1 MNIEKNNF
9 EHTNLPERLSDQA
22 RAHKAAELILNPIEE
37 GEAGYDNIF
46 LTGKISKAENN
57 SFIVDIDDSD
67 TTVALNDKIKDMYDL
82 SDIPTVPEIRNG
94 GEKSLISGGSWLQ
107 IKDIDGKIL
116 MPFFRRD
123 SNAPSDPNC
132 LTGPAGRCGEPLSKT
147 SIDETNQ
154 EIMIICNDKEDKPKL
169 LAFYRNDSDIDRTVD
184 QKMKQIEENIENLNA
199 KFSNSMNEKDKK
211 QIDILKSLDGVNSI
225 ELVKIEDTDNDSQ
238 NFDTIFTRVN
248 GVVVDEVKGI
258 AYMDEKNNTLEVRG
272 VLPINLPAGHRILA
286 AIDGEKFSRDTFLV
300 EKNNLEDIK
309 NDDLVP
315 ALKNYVMRTLVGSGI
330 TKSVIKK

>member
-1 MNIEKNNF
+1 
-9 EHTNLPERLSDQA
+9 
-22 RAHKAAELILNPIEE
+22 
-37 GEAGYDNIF
+37 
-46 LTGKISKAENN
+46 
-57 SFIVDIDDSD
+57 
-67 TTVALNDKIKDMYDL
+67 
-82 SDIPTVPEIRNG
+82 
-94 GEKSLISGGSWLQ
+94 
-107 IKDIDGKIL
+107 
-116 MPFFRRD
+116 
-123 SNAPSDPNC
+123 

-154 EIMIICNDKEDKPKL
+154 EIMIICNDKDDKPKL

-184 QKMKQIEENIENLNA
+184 QKMIQIKENIDNLNA
-199 KFSNSMNEKDKK
+199 KLSNSMNEEIKK
-211 QIDILKSLDGVNSI
+211 QVDILKSLDGVNSI
-225 ELVKIEDTDNDSQ
+225 ELVKIEDNDDDSQ
-238 NFDTIFTRVN
+238 NLDTIFTRVN

-258 AYMDEKNNTLEVRG
+258 AYMDEKNNTLEVRE

-286 AIDGEKFSRDTFLV
+286 AIDGEKFSRDTFLI